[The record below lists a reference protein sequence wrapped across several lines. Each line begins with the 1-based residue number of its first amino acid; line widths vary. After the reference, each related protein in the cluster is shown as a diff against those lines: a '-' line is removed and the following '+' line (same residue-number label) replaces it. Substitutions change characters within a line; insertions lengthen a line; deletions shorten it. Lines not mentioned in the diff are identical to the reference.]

1 MDDDLISL
9 TVGGVITVVWVVLV
23 LWFLMVAF
31 GI

>member
-1 MDDDLISL
+1 MDEDFISL
-9 TVGGVITVVWVVLV
+9 TVGGVISVVWVILV

>member
-1 MDDDLISL
+1 MDEDFISL
-9 TVGGVITVVWVVLV
+9 TVGGVITVVWVILV

>member
-1 MDDDLISL
+1 MDEDLISL
-9 TVGGVITVVWVVLV
+9 TVGGVITVVWIILV

>member
-1 MDDDLISL
+1 MDEDLISL
-9 TVGGVITVVWVVLV
+9 TVGGVITVVWMVLV